1 MFLGFTLRSFVLNL
15 QVMALYTCKL
25 GSSDGKVLVK
35 ELEATSRESLLQSL
49 EEKGY
54 FVFEVKKKPLQFL
67 LDKGIARKKVS
78 NKELLTFNQ
87 ELLVLIKAGLP
98 IIQAFDTILERAGK
112 GKLPEILR
120 EVREDIKGGT
130 SLSDAFEKFPAA
142 FSHLYIASIRA
153 GEKTGDLPL
162 TIRRY
167 INFIKRSETLRKKV
181 ISALFYP
188 VILITVAFVA
198 VTVLLIY
205 VVPTFSRIY
214 ADSGSQLPTPTLVLM
229 SITSYLKKYFL
240 LIVGGVIAGLS
251 VFRRWSE
258 TETGRFSVDRM
269 KIGLPYLGR
278 VFGKYSVS
286 AFTRTFATVL
296 GSGIPIVESLK
307 MSVGTL
313 NNKVLE
319 RKLLEAVV
327 KVEEGTSLSVALE
340 SVNIMPPLA
349 IRMLGVGETTGSLE
363 EMLGDV
369 SEYFEEEIEANL
381 HLITTAIEPAIMVV
395 VGIIVGAIIITMY
408 LPVFKLGGTIGG

>member
-1 MFLGFTLRSFVLNL
+1 
-15 QVMALYTCKL
+15 MALYTCKL

-214 ADSGSQLPTPTLVLM
+214 ADSGSQLPMPTLVLM

-240 LIVGGVIAGLS
+240 LIVGGVIAGVS